1 MDEITEAGD
10 NTRARWTAVLIGIL
24 AVLLAI
30 CTMGGDN
37 AAKDANRANIDATN
51 TWAFFQAKNI
61 RRHEL
66 RLAVDSLELQ
76 LIAAPGLVP
85 VARSAVEAKIADYKA
100 QEAKL
105 TSEPKDSTG
114 LDELFLKGKAL
125 ETVRDAAF
133 ARDPYFDWGQAL
145 LQIAIVV
152 ASVSII
158 SASRMLLGFS
168 GVLGALGAL
177 LTLQGFTMVVPFLSS

>member
-1 MDEITEAGD
+1 MDEITEAGN
-10 NTRARWTAVLIGIL
+10 NTQARWTAVLIGIL

-61 RRHEL
+61 RRHDL
-66 RLAVDSLELQ
+66 RLAVDDLELR
-76 LIAAPGLVP
+76 LAAEPEMVA
-85 VARSAVEAKIADYKA
+85 VARSAVTAKVADYKA
-100 QEAKL
+100 QDARL
-105 TSEPKDSTG
+105 TSEPKDGTG
-114 LDELFLKGKAL
+114 LDELFAKGKGL
-125 ETVRDAAF
+125 EAVRDAAF
-133 ARDPYFDWGQAL
+133 ARDPFFDWGQAL

-168 GVLGALGAL
+168 GVLGVLGAL
-177 LTLQGFTMVVPFLSS
+177 LTLQGFTMVLPFL